1 MGDFWKPTAEMYSSL
16 FQKPKMA
23 EPLLKKPPFKYL
35 FDIIT
40 ETTKV
45 TGFGKD
51 LLTEE
56 ETNPDFYESRERKIA
71 YLQKFIDLIKIMG
84 KEDVQAKPAKIVAG
98 Q

>member
-23 EPLLKKPPFKYL
+23 EQLLKKPPFKYL

-45 TGFGKD
+45 TGFGKG
-51 LLTEE
+51 LLSE
-56 ETNPDFYESRERKIA
+56 
-71 YLQKFIDLIKIMG
+71 
-84 KEDVQAKPAKIVAG
+84 
-98 Q
+98 